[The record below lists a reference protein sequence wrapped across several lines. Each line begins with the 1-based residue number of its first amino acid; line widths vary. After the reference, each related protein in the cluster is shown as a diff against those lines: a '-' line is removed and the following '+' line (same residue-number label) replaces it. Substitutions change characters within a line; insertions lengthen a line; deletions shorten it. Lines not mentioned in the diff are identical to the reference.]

1 MRTIRSAAIILAVIF
16 ISVSAAAAQA
26 QPAGKVGLINLDALG
41 AEGGITKYVN
51 ALATLNKEF
60 DTELKGL
67 QTLADS
73 INTKTQEL
81 QKLAEQARNPGSPVS
96 NDTLRQRNDEIETLK
111 RQAEYKQKDVQA
123 RYNSRRQT
131 IVGPVLSEVMKSL
144 QDYTLQKGYS
154 MILDGAKLEESGILM
169 TFDTRFDVT
178 KDFITFFNTKPAG
191 NAPASQ

>member
-1 MRTIRSAAIILAVIF
+1 MRTFRSAAFIFAVIV
-16 ISVSAAAAQA
+16 ISASAAFSQA
-26 QPAGKVGLINLDALG
+26 QPAGKVGLINLEALG
-41 AEGGITKYVN
+41 GEGGITKYVT
-51 ALATLNKEF
+51 ALTTLNKEF
-60 DTELKGL
+60 DTELKEL

-73 INTKTQEL
+73 INAKTQEL

-96 NDTLRQRNDEIETLK
+96 NETLRQRNDEIETLK

-154 MILDGAKLEESGILM
+154 MILDGAKLEEAGILM

-191 NAPASQ
+191 SAPASQ